1 MHVRATLLVL
11 ALLLAGACAPSPPGA
26 IASETLPAAADDLP
40 DEEAFLAEMDRSR
53 GHRDVFSVI
62 RDPDFVRA
70 SSGGLKPGEMVLG
83 LDLGDAQFAYPINLL
98 NHHEIVEHTSNGR
111 DLLVCW

>member
-1 MHVRATLLVL
+1 MPVEPEV
-11 ALLLAGACAPSPPGA
+11 
-26 IASETLPAAADDLP
+26 LPAAVDDLP
-40 DEEAFLAEMDRSR
+40 DEAAFLAEMDKSR

-62 RDPDFVRA
+62 QDPGFVPA
-70 SSGGLKPGEMVLG
+70 SASGLQPGEIVLG
-83 LDLGDAQFAYPINLL
+83 LDLGDAQFAYPVNLL